1 MGWLDTFHLQRLSDL
16 QSPHERL
23 HGLEKLTATP
33 SASLKRC
40 EMVCI
45 RLFGSNGEGKVEDYI
60 EDGRLLLLL
69 LLEDELVPG

>member
-1 MGWLDTFHLQRLSDL
+1 M
-16 QSPHERL
+16 
-23 HGLEKLTATP
+23 P
-33 SASLKRC
+33 SASLKC
-40 EMVCI
+40 CKMVCI